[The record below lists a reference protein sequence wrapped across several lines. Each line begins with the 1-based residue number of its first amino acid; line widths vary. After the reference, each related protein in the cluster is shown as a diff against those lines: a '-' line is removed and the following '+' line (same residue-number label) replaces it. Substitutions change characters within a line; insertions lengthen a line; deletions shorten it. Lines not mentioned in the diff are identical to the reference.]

1 MSQVV
6 VVVTDAGDPAQF
18 LTCLTRVCGTVPAE
32 AGVVGVSARFP
43 HLPTHLGVRVE
54 QVRVR
59 HADDV
64 QPALDDLVTGEV
76 PGSLVV
82 AVTARAVLRSGWF
95 ESATSQASHVP
106 HQIGYYGVGT
116 PRLVRLLP
124 GGVAPSRLTSYPL
137 GHVAGV
143 TEEQPRTVVP
153 GPRREAAGLAPVR
166 AAR

>member
-6 VVVTDAGDPAQF
+6 VVVTGAGDAAQF
-18 LTCLTRVCGTVPAE
+18 LACLTRVCGTVPAT

-43 HLPTHLGVRVE
+43 SLPSHLGARVD

-82 AVTARAVLRSGWF
+82 AVTARAVLRQGWF
-95 ESATSQASHVP
+95 ESATSQASSVP
-106 HQIGYYGVGT
+106 HQVGHYGVGT
-116 PRLVRLLP
+116 PRLLRLLP
-124 GGVAPSRLTSYPL
+124 GGVAPSRLTSYPVH
-137 GHVAGV
+137 HVVGI
-143 TEEQPRTVVP
+143 TEEPPRTLVP
-153 GPRREAAGLAPVR
+153 GPRREDAGLVPVR
-166 AAR
+166 AIR